1 MSGTPIPYSIGQ
13 DNLILSL
20 FIASLLGGAYV
31 LLRDGASI
39 VERLKKMFYYKGQAV
54 PYNSRA
60 GISTA
65 GNNILYLLLILYS
78 TIIIFGYLQQSG
90 KLQSIESSYI
100 PFAVFAAISTL
111 FVAAKGVIYEFIN
124 DVLFSREQAREWRES
139 YFFTLQLLSFALLP
153 LVATVILVPSLN
165 NIIFNAYIIII
176 GIIYL
181 IMLFIRCFNIIFN
194 EKSYFLDIFLYLCA
208 IELLPLCL
216 MWQVIHQT
224 YLFLIIKF

>member
-111 FVAAKGVIYEFIN
+111 FVTAKGVIYEFIN
-124 DVLFSREQAREWRES
+124 NVLFSREQAREWRES

>member
-1 MSGTPIPYSIGQ
+1 M
-13 DNLILSL
+13 
-20 FIASLLGGAYV
+20 
-31 LLRDGASI
+31 LRDGASI

-100 PFAVFAAISTL
+100 PFAVFAAISAL

-124 DVLFSREQAREWRES
+124 NVLFSREQAREWRES

-224 YLFLIIKF
+224 YLFLIINF

>member
-1 MSGTPIPYSIGQ
+1 MRGTPIPYSIGQ

-124 DVLFSREQAREWRES
+124 NVLFSQEQAREWRES

-165 NIIFNAYIIII
+165 NIIFNAYIIAQQNQKHK
-176 GIIYL
+176 Y
-181 IMLFIRCFNIIFN
+181 M
-194 EKSYFLDIFLYLCA
+194 
-208 IELLPLCL
+208 
-216 MWQVIHQT
+216 
-224 YLFLIIKF
+224 

>member
-124 DVLFSREQAREWRES
+124 NVLFSQEQAREWRES

-224 YLFLIIKF
+224 YLFLIINF